1 MFKVEYIK
9 KYQMKNLLNGVNEGN
24 WKIFLESKL
33 FSSSTNT
40 FQHNQSTKSFSIN
53 KEDYNQRTKTCCYSL
68 YTMDY
73 IIKNMQKMWCMID

>member
-53 KEDYNQRTKTCCYSL
+53 KEDYN
-68 YTMDY
+68 
-73 IIKNMQKMWCMID
+73 